1 MIFFLATTKL
11 TGLSDQTQIFL
22 PRLTVIALFAL
33 AATTSAAETPS
44 NHLVVL
50 QYHHVSTSTP
60 TSTSIT
66 PDQFAA
72 HMHWLADN
80 EYTVVALPE
89 ALRKVRDGEPLT
101 DKTVAITFDDGYK
114 DNYTNAL
121 PILREH
127 GWPFTVFV
135 NPEPHDQKLTGWA
148 SWKELREMAKYGAS
162 IANHTSSHL
171 FMLRRLPEETTVEW
185 RTRLTREIVIAE
197 ERIYEETDQTHRIL
211 AYPYGESN
219 IAIRA
224 VIADLGFIGFGQQSG
239 AIDADSDF
247 TDLPR
252 FPLSGPYS
260 AMDSFQTKMKS
271 LPMPVFNATPDSASH
286 DGILTFAETRPALT
300 LQLHDSSRL
309 VLNCFASGQGTIPV
323 IDQDNGRYLIR
334 APEPLPVGRS
344 RYNCTY
350 ASEWPGRYYWYSY
363 AWVRRD
369 EGDTWTHN

>member
-1 MIFFLATTKL
+1 MALGQTKVTVLGKQSQNFQPCLA
-11 TGLSDQTQIFL
+11 I
-22 PRLTVIALFAL
+22 VALFTL
-33 AATTSAAETPS
+33 AVATSAAETPS

-80 EYTVVALPE
+80 EYTVAALPE
-89 ALRKVRDGEPLT
+89 ALRKLRDGESLT

-127 GWPFTVFV
+127 DWPFTVFV